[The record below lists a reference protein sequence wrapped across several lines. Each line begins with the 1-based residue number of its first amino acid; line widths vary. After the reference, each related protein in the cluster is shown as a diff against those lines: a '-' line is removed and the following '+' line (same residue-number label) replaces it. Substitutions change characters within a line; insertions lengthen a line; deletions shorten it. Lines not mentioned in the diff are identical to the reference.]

1 MNQKAILVVSFGT
14 SFNDTREK
22 TIDVIEKKLADAFA
36 DRTFYR
42 AWTSKMIMKKVEKRD
57 GVKINT
63 VTEAME
69 QMRADGIKDVIV
81 QPTHVMNGFENNLM
95 KKEILAYA
103 GEFDQILFGGPLL
116 DKEEDKLEVIEALRK
131 EFALGSED
139 ALVLMGHGSEHYA
152 NSIYAEL
159 DYTFKDLGYDNMH
172 IGTVEAYPTVESV
185 LRLVKKQEP
194 KKVYMAPFMIVAG
207 DHANNDLAGEEAD
220 SWKSLFQNE
229 GHEVECVLKGLG
241 EYAAVQELFVKHAQN
256 AAPSEFVEL

>member
-36 DRTFYR
+36 DRAFYR
-42 AWTSKMIMKKVEKRD
+42 AWTSKMIMKKVLQRD
-57 GVKINT
+57 GVKINN

-69 QMRADGIKDVIV
+69 QMLADGISDVIV
-81 QPTHVMNGFENNLM
+81 QPTHVMNGLENNLM
-95 KKEILAYA
+95 KKEILRFTK
-103 GEFDQILFGGPLL
+103 EFDQITFGGPLL
-116 DKEEDKLEVIEALRK
+116 DKEEDKLEVIDALRK
-131 EFALGSED
+131 EFQLKDDE

-159 DYTFKDLGYDNMH
+159 DYTFKDMGYDNMH
-172 IGTVEAYPTVESV
+172 IGTVEAYPTVDSV

-207 DHANNDLAGEEAD
+207 DHANNDLAGEEED
-220 SWKSLFQNE
+220 SWKRLFENK

-241 EYAAVQELFVKHAQN
+241 EYEAVQEIFVKHAQN
-256 AAPSEFVEL
+256 AEPAVFVEL